1 MGRWREIE
9 GHSAQR
15 VTDNRKREL
24 GILTVSTFRENKP
37 KALAVGK
44 EAIRREKR
52 FLDPEFS
59 MCVRK

>member
-44 EAIRREKR
+44 EANRER
-52 FLDPEFS
+52 EEISRPGVLS
-59 MCVRK
+59 VC